1 MEYLTAFG
9 YVGLFAASFLA
20 ATLLPF
26 SSEVVLGILLLN
38 GFNPI
43 VLVSVA
49 TIGNVLGSVTNYA
62 IGYGSS
68 LVYLRKFSSITEQ
81 EFNKAKA
88 RFQKYGVI
96 SLLLAWVPV
105 IGDPLTVA
113 AGVLKIK
120 MPLFL
125 LLVTV
130 GKLARYMII
139 SYMVLS

>member
-1 MEYLTAFG
+1 VEYLTEFG
-9 YVGLFAASFLA
+9 YVGLFVASFLA

-62 IGYGSS
+62 IGYGGS
-68 LVYLRKFSSITEQ
+68 LVYLRKYSSITEQ
-81 EFNKAKA
+81 EFNKAMA
-88 RFQKYGVI
+88 RFRKYSVF

-130 GKLARYMII
+130 GKLSRYMII